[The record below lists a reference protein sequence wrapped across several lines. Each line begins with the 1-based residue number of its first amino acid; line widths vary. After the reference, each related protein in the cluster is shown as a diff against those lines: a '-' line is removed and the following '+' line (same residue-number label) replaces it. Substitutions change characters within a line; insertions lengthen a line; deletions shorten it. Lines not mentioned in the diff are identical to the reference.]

1 MCNLYIRLDL
11 CRETANGHVMIRLH
25 IMAGMNDYNI
35 LFPLGIGNETE
46 SRFSLYRSMDG
57 VSYEMVKEYDTIAI
71 KDIVELAVPFKDI
84 GVSCNDRL
92 NLSCRVERKK
102 REIDRY
108 PANGHLSF
116 TVPDKD
122 FEKKVWSV

>member
-1 MCNLYIRLDL
+1 
-11 CRETANGHVMIRLH
+11 
-25 IMAGMNDYNI
+25 MAGMNDYKI
-35 LFPLGIGNETE
+35 LFPLGIRNEAE
-46 SRFSLYRSMDG
+46 SRFTLYRSMDG
-57 VSYEMVKEYDTIAI
+57 VSYDVIRRYDTIAI
-71 KDIVELAVPFKDI
+71 KNIVELAVPFKDI

-102 REIDRY
+102 RGIDRY
-108 PANGHLSF
+108 PASGYLSF